1 MNSAQLA
8 ELVARDTAD
17 GVGQQ
22 VVRALIVRADR
33 ALMLRRPEHE
43 HRGGVW
49 EMPGGKVEPHDR
61 DLLAA
66 LRREVHEE
74 TGLAVTGFT
83 RYLAAFDYVNRKGR
97 YVRQHTW
104 SVTVTGERVRLS
116 EHDAYTWTNAR
127 DTHPIS
133 PEDRDLIHRH
143 ALRGPGH
150 L

>member
-8 ELVARDTAD
+8 ELVARDAAD

-33 ALMLRRPEHE
+33 ALMLRRPKHE
-43 HRGGVW
+43 FRGGVW
-49 EMPGGKVEPHDR
+49 EMPGGKVEPHDC

-66 LRREVHEE
+66 LRREVREE

-83 RYLAAFDYVNRKGR
+83 RYLAAFDYINRKGR

-104 SVTVTGERVRLS
+104 SVTVAGERVRLT
-116 EHDAYTWTNAR
+116 EHDAFTWTNAR

-143 ALRGPGH
+143 ALRGMTPP
-150 L
+150 